1 MTGESCLGAL
11 KVNETDDRWRDDVW
25 TMKYLSGFKW
35 EMLGEQVGMSSLG
48 FSLNPY
54 EALGISMRKR
64 LINSI
69 RKTSTPSTTQ
79 E

>member
-1 MTGESCLGAL
+1 VTGELAFVTL
-11 KVNETDDRWRDDVW
+11 DVQEADDRWRDDVW

-54 EALGISMRKR
+54 EALDIRMGKR
-64 LINSI
+64 LIDSI
-69 RKTSTPSTTQ
+69 RETSTPSTTQ